1 MRPTVTMGKF
11 RVGTLSLSGITGAG
25 SYGISE

>member
-1 MRPTVTMGKF
+1 VTMGKF